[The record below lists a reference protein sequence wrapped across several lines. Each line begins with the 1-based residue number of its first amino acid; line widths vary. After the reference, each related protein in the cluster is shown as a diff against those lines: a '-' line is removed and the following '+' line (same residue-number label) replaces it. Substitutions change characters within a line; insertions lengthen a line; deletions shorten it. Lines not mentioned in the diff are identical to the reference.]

1 LIRFSEEQRN
11 DIYDRTSGYC
21 HICRKKLAFNNY
33 GRFGAKGAWEVEH
46 SKPQSRGG
54 TNRLNNLYA
63 ACVSCNRSKNNSST
77 RTARGAYGNRKAP
90 LSTEARKRAKAGNAV
105 AGGVLGAIA
114 GLVFGPGGAIIGGAI
129 GAKLGHKKNPD
140 KNRS

>member
-1 LIRFSEEQRN
+1 MRFTEEQLN

-21 HICRKKLAFNNY
+21 HICRKKLAFKNY
-33 GRFGAKGAWEVEH
+33 GGLGAKGAWEIEH
-46 SKPQSRGG
+46 SKPKSRGG

-63 ACVSCNRSKNNSST
+63 ACISCNRSKNNSST
-77 RTARGAYGNRKAP
+77 RTARAANGYRKAP
-90 LSTEARKRAKAGNAV
+90 LSVEARKRVKAGNAV
-105 AGGVLGAIA
+105 AGSIFGAIA
-114 GLVFGPGGAIIGGAI
+114 GSVFGPGGVLIGGAI